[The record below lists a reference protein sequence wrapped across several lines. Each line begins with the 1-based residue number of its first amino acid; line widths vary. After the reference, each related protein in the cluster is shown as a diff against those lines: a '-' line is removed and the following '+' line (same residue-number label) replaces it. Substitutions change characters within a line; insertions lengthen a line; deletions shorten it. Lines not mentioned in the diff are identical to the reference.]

1 MPFKSLKQKKYLY
14 GKKPEVAKKFAE
26 HEKDMPDK
34 KMKKKMKS
42 RMTDGGKMKY

>member
-1 MPFKSLKQKKYLY
+1 MPFKSLKQKRYLY
-14 GKKPEVAKKFAE
+14 GKKPAVAKKFEE
-26 HEKDMPDK
+26 HGP